1 MPQEEKYSSISPAEF
16 FKRNPELAGFSNPA
30 RALYQTVR
38 ELIENALDA
47 TDVHNLLP

>member
-30 RALYQTVR
+30 
-38 ELIENALDA
+38 
-47 TDVHNLLP
+47 